1 MILKRLTPVY
11 IILFLTAYTSLVH
24 LDATA
29 QTNKDTSIKQLDEVF
44 ISFNKW
50 EQNSKEIPNMIE
62 KVNLRDARLRNPQT
76 TADLLG
82 QIGSVFIQKSQLG
95 GGSPM
100 IRGFATNRVLMVVDG
115 VRMNNAIYRSGNTQ
129 NIISIDPLALEGAEV
144 VFGPG
149 SLIYGSDAI
158 GGVMDFHTLEP
169 KFSINKKLLVKGSST
184 IRYASA
190 NRENTFH
197 SDVNIAGK
205 RWSFLT
211 SFTYSKF
218 DDLKMG
224 INGPDSYL
232 RNEYV
237 ERINNTDSIL
247 KNNNPRIQRFS
258 GYDQINLLNKV
269 KYRINDK
276 MDLVYSFTYAGTSDA
291 PRYDRLIQYRNG
303 KLRFAEWSYGP
314 MLWRMHSFTLTDNK
328 KRKLS
333 DGARL
338 VIGYQNY
345 AESRIDRTRATTIRN
360 IQAESVDVYSL
371 NWDAQKKLGK
381 GLFFYGLEYV
391 FNQVGS
397 VGSRTNISSS
407 VVSPYVSRYPNNS
420 RWQTSGIYGSYKVN
434 VGEQLTVL
442 TGLRYSYNQL
452 NANFDTT
459 FIKFPYQRTKIQDGG
474 LTGNLG
480 LVFRPSKSIQLN
492 GNLSSGYRMP
502 NVDDVGKL
510 FESVPGNLTV
520 PNPGL
525 ASEYAWNAELG
536 TVLRLSDKLKIELN
550 VFHTWLNNAISLR
563 TYQFNGRDSILF
575 DGVLSK
581 VQALQNVSTATV
593 WGVQTSV
600 HYKISKDL
608 FIQSFANWIN
618 GKETDDDKNEQVPLR
633 HAPPFYGNTNLRYSK
648 DKVFIE
654 FSAAYNGEVS
664 AVNLAPVE
672 QAKTD
677 IYAKDAN
684 GKPYCPAWYTINL
697 KASYQLNKSTS
708 ITAGWENITN
718 QRYRAYSSGIVAA
731 GSNFI
736 FSIRRFI

>member
-1 MILKRLTPVY
+1 MILKRLTTTY
-11 IILFLTAYTSLVH
+11 IILFLSAFILLTPSFIK
-24 LDATA
+24 A
-29 QTNKDTSIKQLDEVF
+29 QAKKDTSVKQLDEVF

-115 VRMNNAIYRSGNTQ
+115 VRMNNAIYRSGNIQ
-129 NIISIDPLALEGAEV
+129 NIISIDPLTLDGAEV

-169 KFSINKKLLVKGSST
+169 KFSNNNKLAIRGSST
-184 IRYASA
+184 VRYATA
-190 NRENTFH
+190 NNENTFH
-197 SDVNIAGK
+197 ADFNVANRK
-205 RWSFLT
+205 WSFVS

-218 DDLKMG
+218 GDLKMG
-224 INGPDSYL
+224 VHGPDSYL
-232 RNEYV
+232 RNEYI
-237 ERINNTDSIL
+237 ERINNVDSIIP
-247 KNNNPRIQRFS
+247 NRDPRVQRFS
-258 GYDQINLLNKV
+258 GYDQVNILQKIKYKINEN
-269 KYRINDK
+269 I
-276 MDLVYSFTYAGTSDA
+276 DLSYSFTYAGTGEA
-291 PRYDRLIQYRNG
+291 PRYDRLIQYRNN

-314 MLWRMHSFTLTDNK
+314 MLWRMHSLTLSDNK
-328 KRKLS
+328 KRSLS

-345 AESRIDRTRATTIRN
+345 AESRIDRTRATTTRN
-360 IQAESVDVYSL
+360 IQAESVDAYSL

-381 GLFFYGLEYV
+381 GSFFYGLEYV

-397 VGSRTNISSS
+397 VGSRTNISTTA
-407 VVSPYVSRYPNNS
+407 VTPFVSRYPNNS
-420 RWQTSGIYGSYKVN
+420 RWLNSGIYGSYKVN
-434 VGEQLTVL
+434 LHEKLTLL

-452 NANFDTT
+452 NAKFDTT
-459 FIKFPYQRTKIQDGG
+459 FIKFPYKKTNIKDGG

-480 LVFRPSKSIQLN
+480 LVYRPNETIQIN
-492 GNLSSGYRMP
+492 GNLSTGYRMP

-520 PNPGL
+520 PNPAL
-525 ASEYAWNAELG
+525 ESEYAWNAELG
-536 TVLRLSDKLKIELN
+536 TVLKLSDKLKIELN
-550 VFHTWLNNAISLR
+550 VFNTWLNNAITLR
-563 TYQFNGRDSILF
+563 PYQFNGQDSVEF
-575 DGVLSK
+575 NGVKSR
-581 VQALQNVSTATV
+581 VQALQNVSKATV

-600 HYKISKDL
+600 HYKISRDL

-618 GKETDDDKNEQVPLR
+618 GKETDDTKNMQVPLR
-633 HAPPFYGNTNLRYSK
+633 HAPPFYGNTNLRYSR
-648 DKVFIE
+648 DKLFIE

-664 AVNLAPVE
+664 AADLAPVE

-677 IYAKDAN
+677 IYAKDAD
-684 GKPYCPAWYTINL
+684 GKPYSPGWYTLNL
-697 KASYQLNKSTS
+697 KASYQVDPKTS
-708 ITAGWENITN
+708 FTVGWENITN
-718 QRYRAYSSGIVAA
+718 QRYRPYSSGIVAA
-731 GSNFI
+731 GSNLI
-736 FSIRRFI
+736 FAVRRSF

>member
-1 MILKRLTPVY
+1 MHIS
-11 IILFLTAYTSLVH
+11 LFTYSQEKKDSTAKSLEE
-24 LDATA
+24 
-29 QTNKDTSIKQLDEVF
+29 IF
-44 ISFNKW
+44 ISFSKW
-50 EQNSKEIPNMIE
+50 EQDSKEIPNMIE

-115 VRMNNAIYRSGNTQ
+115 IRMNNAIYRSGNIQ

-158 GGVMDFHTLEP
+158 GGVMDFHSLEP
-169 KFSINKKLLVKGSST
+169 KLSSNNKLLVKGSST
-184 IRYASA
+184 VRYATA
-190 NRENTFH
+190 NKENTFH
-197 SDVNIAGK
+197 SNVNIAGK

-218 DDLKMG
+218 NDLKMG
-224 INGPDSYL
+224 IHGPGSYL

-247 KNNNPRIQRFS
+247 INSNPRIQRFS

-276 MDLVYSFTYAGTSDA
+276 MDLTYSFTYAGTSDA

-314 MLWRMHSFTLTDNK
+314 MLWRMHNLTLTDNG
-328 KRKLS
+328 KRKIY
-333 DGARL
+333 DGARW
-338 VIGYQNY
+338 VVGYQNY
-345 AESRIDRTRATTIRN
+345 AESRIDRTRATTTRN
-360 IQAESVDVYSL
+360 IQSESVDAYNV
-371 NWDAQKKLGK
+371 NWDAQKQIGN
-381 GLFFYGLEYV
+381 GAFYYGLEYV

-397 VGSRTNISSS
+397 IGSRKNISSG
-407 VVSPYVSRYPNNS
+407 VVSPFVSRYPNNS

-452 NANFDTT
+452 NASFDTS
-459 FIKFPYQRTKIQDGG
+459 FIKFPYQKTTIKDGG
-474 LTGNLG
+474 LTGNVG
-480 LVFRPSKSIQLN
+480 LVYRPSKSIQLN
-492 GNLSSGYRMP
+492 ANLSSGYRMP
-502 NVDDVGKL
+502 NIDDVGKL
-510 FESVPGNLTV
+510 FESVPGNMTV
-520 PNPGL
+520 PNPSL
-525 ASEYAWNAELG
+525 QSEYAWNAELG
-536 TVLRLSDKLKIELN
+536 TILRFTEKLKIELN
-550 VFHTWLNNAISLR
+550 VFHTWLNNAITLR
-563 TYQFNGRDSILF
+563 PYQFNGQDSIVF
-575 DGVLSK
+575 NGVKSR
-581 VQALQNVSTATV
+581 VQALQNVSTARV
-593 WGVQTSV
+593 WGVQASV
-600 HYKISKDL
+600 HYKISRDL

-618 GKETDDDKNEQVPLR
+618 GKETDESKNEQVPLR
-633 HAPPFYGNTNLRYSK
+633 HAPPFYGNSNLRYSR
-648 DKVFIE
+648 DKIFIE
-654 FSAAYNGEVS
+654 FSAVYNGEVS
-664 AVNLAPVE
+664 AANLAPVE

-684 GKPYCPAWYTINL
+684 GKPYCPSWYTLNL
-697 KASYQLNKSTS
+697 KASYQLNPATS
-708 ITAGWENITN
+708 LTAGWENMTN
-718 QRYRAYSSGIVAA
+718 QRYRPYSSGIVAA
-731 GSNFI
+731 GSNLI
-736 FSIRRFI
+736 FAVRRSL

>member
-1 MILKRLTPVY
+1 MKRL
-11 IILFLTAYTSLVH
+11 ISINSFFLVTFFSLHFASANGQEKPDSTSKNLEE
-24 LDATA
+24 
-29 QTNKDTSIKQLDEVF
+29 IF

-50 EQNSKEIPNMIE
+50 EQNTKEIPNMIE

-115 VRMNNAIYRSGNTQ
+115 VRMNNAIYRSGNIQ

-169 KFSINKKLLVKGSST
+169 KLSSNKKLVIKGSST
-184 IRYASA
+184 LRYASA

-197 SDVNIAGK
+197 TDLNVATK
-205 RWSFLT
+205 RWSFLS
-211 SFTYSKF
+211 SFTYSRF
-218 DDLKMG
+218 SDLKMG
-224 INGPDSYL
+224 IHGPTSYL

-237 ERINNTDSIL
+237 ERINNTDSIF
-247 KNNNPRIQRFS
+247 KNGNPRIQRFS

-269 KYRINDK
+269 KFQINDN
-276 MDLVYSFTYAGTSDA
+276 MDLTYSFTYAGTSDA

-314 MLWRMHSFTLTDNK
+314 MLWRMHNLTLTDYG
-328 KRKLS
+328 KRKLY
-333 DGARL
+333 DGARWI
-338 VIGYQNY
+338 IGYQNY
-345 AESRIDRTRATTIRN
+345 AESRIDRTRATSTRN
-360 IQAESVDVYSL
+360 IQSESVDAYNI
-371 NWDAQKKLGK
+371 NWDAQKQIGK
-381 GLFFYGLEYV
+381 GSIYYGLEYV
-391 FNQVGS
+391 LNQVGS
-397 VGSRTNISSS
+397 VGSRTNISTGI
-407 VVSPYVSRYPNNS
+407 VSPFVSRYPNNS
-420 RWQTSGIYGSYKVN
+420 RWQTGGVYGSYKLN
-434 VGEQLTVL
+434 LGERYTVL

-459 FIKFPYQRTKIQDGG
+459 FIKFPYQKTKIQDGG

-492 GNLSSGYRMP
+492 GNLSTGYRMP
-502 NVDDVGKL
+502 NIDDVGKL
-510 FESVPGNLTV
+510 FESAPGNLTV
-520 PNPGL
+520 PNPSL
-525 ASEYAWNAELG
+525 QSEYAWNAEVG
-536 TVLRLSDKLKIELN
+536 TIIRFTEKLKIELN

-563 TYQFNGRDSILF
+563 PYQFNGQDSVDF
-575 DGVLSK
+575 NGVKSR
-581 VQALQNVSTATV
+581 VQALQNMSTARV
-593 WGVQTSV
+593 WGLQASV

-618 GKETDDDKNEQVPLR
+618 GKETDDNKNEQVPLR
-633 HAPPFYGNTNLRYSK
+633 HAPPFYGNTNLRYSR
-648 DKVFIE
+648 DKIFIE
-654 FSAAYNGEVS
+654 FSAVYNGEVS

-677 IYAKDAN
+677 IYAKDID
-684 GKPYCPAWYTINL
+684 GKPYSPSWYTLNL
-697 KASYQLNKSTS
+697 KASYQLNPATLL
-708 ITAGWENITN
+708 TAGLENMTN
-718 QRYRAYSSGIVAA
+718 RRYRPYSSGIVAA
-731 GSNFI
+731 GSNLI
-736 FSIRRFI
+736 FSVRRNL